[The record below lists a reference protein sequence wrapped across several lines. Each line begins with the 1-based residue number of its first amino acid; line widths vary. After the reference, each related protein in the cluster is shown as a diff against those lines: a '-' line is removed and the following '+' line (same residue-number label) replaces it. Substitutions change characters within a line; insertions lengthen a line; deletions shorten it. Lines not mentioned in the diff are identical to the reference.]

1 MSESL
6 IHNIFDMDFDLA
18 NKTGERIR
26 TVFCK
31 NKRFIYFT
39 SSKYNNKPPLTFYEV
54 FTIAKP
60 HFDKYV
66 KEYENYKIQRKKIT
80 NSVFRLCVCF
90 SKEGNFINCLNE
102 RILYEIEVDNK
113 NENKIIFEYKNL
125 NLIEKNKDPI
135 ISFFVKI
142 EVNLFDEDSF
152 FQYDGEKDKRIE
164 DICILCHRNK
174 PNVLI
179 TKCFHLVACSECFYY
194 NCLNC
199 CPYCHR
205 PIAAI
210 HKVVFAVSK
219 RK

>member
-6 IHNIFDMDFDLA
+6 IHMDFELA
-18 NKTGERIR
+18 NKAGERIR

-39 SSKYNNKPPLTFYEV
+39 SKYIDKPITFSEV

-66 KEYENYKIQRKKIT
+66 KLYENYKIQRKKIT
-80 NSVFRLCVCF
+80 NSVFRLCICI
-90 SKEGNFINCLNE
+90 SKGKNFIGCFNE

-113 NENKIIFEYKNL
+113 NENKIIFEYKDS
-125 NLIEKNKDPI
+125 NLIENKDPI
-135 ISFFVKI
+135 ISFLVKI

-199 CPYCHR
+199 CPYCNR